1 MNIQF
6 LWQMIIYITLGTS
19 LCQCFIW
26 IIYMAPHT
34 CLTMFV
40 MFFGPLKVLVAT
52 WDNMSVNLT
61 TEASTTNATMTACV
75 RKVSEEITVKLHSM
89 CVVYHA
95 VLQLYS
101 MRYDLLISELWR
113 YLQVDFVSFGIYIL
127 SFYSAADF
135 AVNVILKLMYNSCS
149 CTFKTCSSFFFKFL

>member
-1 MNIQF
+1 
-6 LWQMIIYITLGTS
+6 
-19 LCQCFIW
+19 
-26 IIYMAPHT
+26 
-34 CLTMFV
+34 
-40 MFFGPLKVLVAT
+40 
-52 WDNMSVNLT
+52 MSVNLT

-149 CTFKTCSSFFFKFL
+149 FTFKTCSSFF